1 MKLDRELV
9 LGLSFVF
16 LSLGATVYLYSATAN
31 YVLLWPALGQL
42 QARVDGVALAPSAGS
57 TPPALTVM
65 VTATNP
71 SSYSGIKLAGAMVRV
86 YFFAQ
91 QNPNLTLFAGPSTLT
106 GDVASMSQFGP
117 HTTFNATI
125 NVSISNGQAADLSAF
140 FNAENRMVLA
150 NVLLTVELITF
161 LDSVTGHF
169 AVTDTENA
177 TLTLT

>member
-1 MKLDRELV
+1 MKFDRELV

-31 YVLLWPALGQL
+31 YLLLWPALGQL
-42 QARVDGVALAPSAGS
+42 EARVDRVVLVPSAGS
-57 TPPALTVM
+57 TPPALTVT

-71 SSYSGIKLAGAMVRV
+71 SSYSGIKLAGAMVRI

-91 QNPNLTLFAGPSTLT
+91 QNPNNTLFAGPSTLT

-117 HTTFNATI
+117 HTTSNATI
-125 NVSISNGQAADLSAF
+125 NVSISDRQAADLSSF
-140 FNAENRMVLA
+140 FDGNGTVLA

-169 AVTDTENA
+169 AFTDTENV